1 MATTVKGR
9 EIRSAG
15 TKTVWDNGMGLRL
28 THNKIGDFGA
38 VSETQG
44 GCASP
49 ILKVDRHIPDR
60 FPYVRV

>member
-1 MATTVKGR
+1 MQGICYIHHDQRLGNQWWHRRLKMATTVKGR

-38 VSETQG
+38 VSET
-44 GCASP
+44 
-49 ILKVDRHIPDR
+49 
-60 FPYVRV
+60 